1 MRKLLQLRYL
11 LLGLGIAIALYFTTF
26 PIKLTIAHMRTPQP
40 QAILTLGGGGDRE
53 SAAADLAAQ
62 NPELAVWVSSG
73 LGYQATTEI
82 FKAASISSSR
92 VHLDYQAVDTVTN
105 FTTLVEQ
112 LQQQNIEHIYLLTSD
127 FHMRRAKAIAFVV
140 LGSRGIAYTPYPVAS
155 QQQPESTIRIARD
168 ISRAVLWL
176 ATGKTGAHFGSEL
189 VTLAKA
195 IRLQ

>member
-11 LLGLGIAIALYFTTF
+11 LLGLGIAIALYFTTL

-82 FKAASISSSR
+82 FKAAS
-92 VHLDYQAVDTVTN
+92 
-105 FTTLVEQ
+105 
-112 LQQQNIEHIYLLTSD
+112 
-127 FHMRRAKAIAFVV
+127 
-140 LGSRGIAYTPYPVAS
+140 
-155 QQQPESTIRIARD
+155 
-168 ISRAVLWL
+168 
-176 ATGKTGAHFGSEL
+176 
-189 VTLAKA
+189 
-195 IRLQ
+195 